1 MVLYFLQMHNN
12 HQSTG
17 KLEKVAES
25 FTRLAEAYV
34 RHVMGKASTT
44 RNSDEVTDHPEH
56 SSARHMNTV
65 PETLVL
71 NGGIQ
76 DTHWI
81 KSSSAQP
88 SSIAFMPTFDQNPS
102 FDFDLHCDLNSDP
115 RALLNF
121 FSISNYEN
129 YSAPTATSDQTS
141 GPYTPFEQSR
151 NQYPANQNIS
161 DASAWQKTEVFQ
173 ELENIAHNG
182 GFDVTFDWFSWDQYD
197 DSMN

>member
-1 MVLYFLQMHNN
+1 MHNN

-34 RHVMGKASTT
+34 RHVHG
-44 RNSDEVTDHPEH
+44 
-56 SSARHMNTV
+56 
-65 PETLVL
+65 
-71 NGGIQ
+71 
-76 DTHWI
+76 
-81 KSSSAQP
+81 
-88 SSIAFMPTFDQNPS
+88 
-102 FDFDLHCDLNSDP
+102 DLNSDP
-115 RALLNF
+115 TALLNF

-173 ELENIAHNG
+173 QLENIAHNG
-182 GFDVTFDWFSWDQYD
+182 GFDGTFDWFSWDQYD